1 MMKYIFIL
9 GLISPSV
16 MAALAPIPDPG
27 NYKALM
33 LIYKQMVETY
43 NATLKTL
50 DKMEEI
56 KSTVE
61 RAQSGVDAVKNMD
74 IRDSF
79 ERINGGD
86 KKGFDKVGELRRQ
99 LGKNGMAVRDQV
111 DRFKDFQRLIT
122 LSDATKKNA
131 ANAAK
136 GLNAGQSQSL
146 TAQSTTVMA
155 ALAVEAADE
164 KKKQELR
171 QDKLSEDIIS
181 QMKAETKLYK
191 AFEPQEKNKR

>member
-61 RAQSGVDAVKNMD
+61 RAQSGVDAVKNLD

-155 ALAVEAADE
+155 ALAVEAAEE
-164 KKKQELR
+164 KKKQDLR